1 MSAIKLIQAMKNTA
15 REALVEAAKE
25 RGTLRFRTGYADG
38 FWAVTVYA
46 DGSTTYGGYAAENR
60 NKEIGDIDE
69 LSLWEIVSLVEAFES
84 SPAT

>member
-25 RGTLRFRTGYADG
+25 RGTLRFRTGYA
-38 FWAVTVYA
+38 
-46 DGSTTYGGYAAENR
+46 AENR
-60 NKEIGDIDE
+60 NKEVGDIDE

-84 SPAT
+84 SLAT